1 MTKTYQL
8 MDQFYKENNS
18 KIKILIKEI
27 IDAEPTL
34 TEEYLYESIR
44 IALKGNFTSS
54 HPENFFSVGCK
65 KNINIQVQTT
75 DKTIINVM
83 KNIATITTED
93 VGVGKTT
100 MEQYCRNIISEFSE
114 DFRLK
119 QLDEVIE
126 KLDKVIKL
134 KGE

>member
-18 KIKILIKEI
+18 QIKILIKEI

-65 KNINIQVQTT
+65 KNINIQVSERDY
-75 DKTIINVM
+75 DKIQIKAVQEGIPYNALISMLVHKFAEGKLAIN
-83 KNIATITTED
+83 I
-93 VGVGKTT
+93 
-100 MEQYCRNIISEFSE
+100 
-114 DFRLK
+114 
-119 QLDEVIE
+119 
-126 KLDKVIKL
+126 
-134 KGE
+134 